1 MSHSDAKHLPT
12 RDINTDVAMLSVNLT
27 LVTSITHFLMSA
39 VAMKIISVNLSNV
52 IKTALHNYQTKLVF
66 FYNIELKTMS
76 IYVKAI

>member
-12 RDINTDVAMLSVNLT
+12 RDINTDVAMISVNLT
-27 LVTSITHFLMSA
+27 LVISITHFLMSA

-66 FYNIELKTMS
+66 CFLLQYLTEGNVNLC
-76 IYVKAI
+76 